1 MKIKTFQIRLG
12 EQLHHDEQTL
22 NQFMEMVTIKKTATE
37 FVTDKV
43 NYWSIIVYYEDSALK
58 KHDSIMN
65 VQSDKITYPA
75 DTPLTQEENTIY
87 NYLKKWRADVS
98 VKTSLPGYVICH
110 NSELVTIT
118 KTKPKSLEELG
129 KIKGFSSR
137 KIMKYGDDI
146 LALLNSV

>member
-12 EQLHHDEQTL
+12 DQLQQDEKNL
-22 NQFMEMVTIKKTATE
+22 NEFMETVTIKKTAAE

-43 NYWSIIVYYEDSALK
+43 NYWSIIVYYEDRSQ

-65 VQSDKITYPA
+65 AQSDKITYPA
-75 DTPLTQEENTIY
+75 DTPLTQEESAVY
-87 NYLKKWRADVS
+87 NYLKKWRTDVS
-98 VKTSLPGYVICH
+98 IRTSLPGYVICH

-118 KTKPKSLEELG
+118 KIKPKSLEELG

>member
-12 EQLHHDEQTL
+12 VQLHQDEQTL
-22 NQFMEMVTIKKTATE
+22 NQFMETVSIKKTAAE
-37 FVTDKV
+37 FVTDKI
-43 NYWSIIVYYEDSALK
+43 NYWSAIVYYEDRVH

-65 VQSDKITYPA
+65 VQSDKITFPSDA
-75 DTPLTQEENTIY
+75 DLNNEEEAIFKT
-87 NYLKKWRADVS
+87 LQKWRNDIAIRI
-98 VKTSLPGYVICH
+98 SLPGYMIC
-110 NSELVTIT
+110 NKSELVTIT
-118 KTKPKSLEELG
+118 KLKPKSLEELG

>member
-12 EQLHHDEQTL
+12 DQLHQDEQTL
-22 NQFMEMVTIKKTATE
+22 NQFMETVSIKKTATE

-43 NYWSIIVYYEDSALK
+43 NYWSIIVYYEDGK
-58 KHDSIMN
+58 PKYDSIMN
-65 VQSDKITYPA
+65 VQSDKITFPA
-75 DTPLTQEENTIY
+75 DTPLTQEESSVY
-87 NYLKKWRADVS
+87 NYLKKWRADMS

-118 KTKPKSLEELG
+118 KIKPKSLEELA

>member
-1 MKIKTFQIRLG
+1 MKIKTFKIHLDD
-12 EQLHHDEQTL
+12 QLHQDEQTL
-22 NQFMEMVTIKKTATE
+22 NQFMETVSIKKTAAE

-43 NYWSIIVYYEDSALK
+43 NYWSIIVYYEDRSQK
-58 KHDSIMN
+58 QDSIMN
-65 VQSDKITYPA
+65 MQSDKITFPA
-75 DTPLTQEENTIY
+75 DTPLTQEESAVY
-87 NYLKKWRADVS
+87 NYLKKWRTDVAI
-98 VKTSLPGYVICH
+98 KTSLPGYVICH

-118 KTKPKSLEELG
+118 KIKPKNLEELG

>member
-12 EQLHHDEQTL
+12 DQLHQDEKTL
-22 NQFMEMVTIKKTATE
+22 NEFMETVTIKKTAAE

-43 NYWSIIVYYEDSALK
+43 NYWSIIVYYEDRSQ

-75 DTPLTQEENTIY
+75 DTPLSQEESAVY

-98 VKTSLPGYVICH
+98 IRTSLPGYIICH

-118 KTKPKSLEELG
+118 KIKPKSLEELG